1 MKRITPL
8 IALIAASLVP
18 YAWLAH
24 LSPAL
29 YRLFN
34 DTFSGDLAHA
44 VGHALIFAAVGALSL
59 WAVPALRRHPAAY
72 LALIML
78 VALGQEGFQVLYK
91 GGLTLGDTLRDI
103 VVDLVAAA
111 GVWMLARRRG
121 AADTHL
127 EGARLR

>member
-18 YAWLAH
+18 YVWLAH

-44 VGHALIFAAVGALSL
+44 LGHALIFAAVGLVAL
-59 WAVPALRRHPAAY
+59 WAIPALRRWPAAY
-72 LALIML
+72 LALILL
-78 VALGQEGFQVLYK
+78 VALGQEGLQVLYK
-91 GGLTLGDTLRDI
+91 GGLALNDTLRDI
-103 VVDLVAAA
+103 LVDLVAAT
-111 GVWMLARRRG
+111 GVWMLGRLRG
-121 AADTHL
+121 AADTQA